1 MCIFNKL
8 IGLYY
13 KHITIVND
21 DSRVIWMMLQVVA
34 TTTIVIL
41 TTLEVSFML
50 LENIYSTS
58 VTYDCN
64 LWSSKYFY
72 STEAVFLVVSDPSM
86 NELWAT

>member
-1 MCIFNKL
+1 MCFFNKL
-8 IGLYY
+8 SGLYY
-13 KHITIVND
+13 KHIIIIND
-21 DSRVIWMMLQVVA
+21 DSSFIWMMLQVVA

-72 STEAVFLVVSDPSM
+72 STVAVFLVVSDPSM